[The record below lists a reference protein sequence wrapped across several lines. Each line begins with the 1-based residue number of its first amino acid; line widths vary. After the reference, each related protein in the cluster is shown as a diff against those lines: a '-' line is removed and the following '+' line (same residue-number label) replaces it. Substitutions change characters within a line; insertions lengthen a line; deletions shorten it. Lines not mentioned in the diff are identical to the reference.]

1 MSYEQELVVCF
12 GPPQCTTSIRR
23 LLIAHRSW
31 LAPRPPKNKGRRI
44 QWSASPKIASPGARP
59 KLQVRHVTAIRY
71 FRYLVVA
78 SCMGFT
84 ANAGVVLQFRCEGG
98 HRNSGPPSAAGTC
111 WTAAA
116 MNVPTKP
123 AIRTAILI
131 VRFMGSSPIDP
142 RVGCSPDSNSRGAEL

>member
-1 MSYEQELVVCF
+1 MSKNSLFAY
-12 GPPQCTTSIRR
+12 GPPLCTTSIRR
-23 LLIAHRSW
+23 LLIAIAHGSA
-31 LAPRPPKNKGRRI
+31 LARQKIRAGGFN
-44 QWSASPKIASPGARP
+44 WSASPKIASPGARP

-131 VRFMGSSPIDP
+131 VRFMGSSPINP

>member
-1 MSYEQELVVCF
+1 MSHEQELVVCLWSAAVHDQYPSF
-12 GPPQCTTSIRR
+12 
-23 LLIAHRSW
+23 AHRSW
-31 LAPRPPKNKGRRI
+31 LGARPPKIRAGGFN
-44 QWSASPKIASPGARP
+44 WSASPKIASPGARP

-71 FRYLVVA
+71 LRYLVVA

-84 ANAGVVLQFRCEGG
+84 ANAGVVLHVLDPGG
-98 HRNSGPPSAAGTC
+98 HRSSGPPSAAGTC

-131 VRFMGSSPIDP
+131 VRFMGSSPINP